1 MEVKF
6 KKCSS
11 KKHYKINAISYCKEC
26 KIYLCNKCL
35 NMHLELFE
43 YHHLNTLD
51 EKKSDEI
58 FNGYCKVSNHFQ
70 KLEYFCQNHNKLCCA
85 ACIAKIKTN
94 GYGQHTDCN
103 VCIVQDIQEEKQKL
117 LQDNIKYLE
126 NLYLDLTQLITELK
140 NSLEKMNKNKELFK
154 LKIKDIFDNIRKTIN
169 QREKELYIELDNKYN
184 EIYGNEDFI
193 KDSKRLPSKIRHS
206 IEKGKILDNEWNDNN
221 KLIFLINDCLNI
233 ENNIEKISL
242 INERV
247 KKCNY
252 NKNLDIK
259 FLPEENGINEFIA
272 SIQNFGQIFFNN
284 FPYKIRPMPKER
296 ECSVTGEK
304 ENIFTKLGKNPYWLS
319 AVCDLELYRNNEYKW
334 VIKIL
339 KSQSKSIMVGVAP
352 NDFNIV
358 SSTYNN
364 CGWYLFCSYSKLFS
378 GPPQN
383 YNNKTTNL
391 GKVKDEVVLV
401 LDTKNGTLKFI
412 INGKDDGPSYTNIPL
427 DKPLL
432 PVVFLY
438 NENDSVEI
446 DEYKEEEKK
455 NE

>member
-1 MEVKF
+1 
-6 KKCSS
+6 
-11 KKHYKINAISYCKEC
+11 
-26 KIYLCNKCL
+26 
-35 NMHLELFE
+35 
-43 YHHLNTLD
+43 
-51 EKKSDEI
+51 
-58 FNGYCKVSNHFQ
+58 
-70 KLEYFCQNHNKLCCA
+70 
-85 ACIAKIKTN
+85 
-94 GYGQHTDCN
+94 
-103 VCIVQDIQEEKQKL
+103 
-117 LQDNIKYLE
+117 
-126 NLYLDLTQLITELK
+126 
-140 NSLEKMNKNKELFK
+140 
-154 LKIKDIFDNIRKTIN
+154 
-169 QREKELYIELDNKYN
+169 
-184 EIYGNEDFI
+184 
-193 KDSKRLPSKIRHS
+193 
-206 IEKGKILDNEWNDNN
+206 
-221 KLIFLINDCLNI
+221 
-233 ENNIEKISL
+233 
-242 INERV
+242 
-247 KKCNY
+247 
-252 NKNLDIK
+252 
-259 FLPEENGINEFIA
+259 
-272 SIQNFGQIFFNN
+272 
-284 FPYKIRPMPKER
+284 MPKER

-412 INGKDDGPSYTNIPL
+412 IDGKDDGPSYTNIPL